1 MSGISGGDGGEGVT
15 PFYSG
20 GEERR
25 GEERRRWP
33 ALVDFLKALA
43 IMGRRSDGVR

>member
-1 MSGISGGDGGEGVT
+1 MSGISAGDGGEGVA

-20 GEERR
+20 